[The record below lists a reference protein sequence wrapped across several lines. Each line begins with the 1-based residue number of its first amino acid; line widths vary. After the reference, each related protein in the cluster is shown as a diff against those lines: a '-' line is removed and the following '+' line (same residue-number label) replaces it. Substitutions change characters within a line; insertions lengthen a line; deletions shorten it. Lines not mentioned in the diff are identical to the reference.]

1 VSCNHRASDHAPRRV
16 GVVQVLCCGVLVAL
30 TCTAHAQST
39 AAAADRPTLL
49 FNVGLRLWSA
59 QWDSWNVG
67 PTATGVAVG
76 DDRYEVVESLRGG
89 QKLASIPV
97 LSVRYGPAFLSA
109 SAMTTTKYRL
119 HEAATPAGFDVQA
132 SRRERDVNLGYVFA
146 SGISVSVANKEIS
159 QRFGPDEYKW
169 RGPLLGL
176 GVSAPIGSGWGTY
189 SSIGVGQLKGKFPAA
204 FPDAGGRTR
213 FDADYAVIEAG
224 FTYVIPATLPFAKA
238 LVVTAGYRAQRMGTK
253 NYTLGVVTSDG
264 VRRPNTTGELVDTT
278 QGFVLGAQGTF

>member
-1 VSCNHRASDHAPRRV
+1 MPRTRCPFTLAPPR
-16 GVVQVLCCGVLVAL
+16 GIAAQGLVCAL
-30 TCTAHAQST
+30 LAGWSLGAGAQADT
-39 AAAADRPTLL
+39 ADRPALL

-89 QKLASIPV
+89 QELATIPV
-97 LSVRYGPAFLSA
+97 LSVRYGPAFVSA

-119 HEAATPAGFDVQA
+119 HEAATPGGFDVQA
-132 SRRERDVNLGYVFA
+132 SRRERDVNLGYVFS
-146 SGISVSVANKEIS
+146 SGISLSIAAKEIS

-176 GVSAPIGSGWGTY
+176 GAGAAIGSGWGIY
-189 SSIGVGQLKGKFPAA
+189 SNLGAGRLKGRFPSA
-204 FPDAGGRTR
+204 FPDADGKTK
-213 FDADYAVIEAG
+213 FNADYRLVEAG
-224 FTYVIPATLPFAKA
+224 FTRAFAAPMPGVKA
-238 LVVTAGYRAQRMGTK
+238 LVLTAGYRAQRMGTR
-253 NYTLGVVTSDG
+253 NYTLGVVSGGT
-264 VRRPNTTGELVDTT
+264 RRPNTTGELVDTT